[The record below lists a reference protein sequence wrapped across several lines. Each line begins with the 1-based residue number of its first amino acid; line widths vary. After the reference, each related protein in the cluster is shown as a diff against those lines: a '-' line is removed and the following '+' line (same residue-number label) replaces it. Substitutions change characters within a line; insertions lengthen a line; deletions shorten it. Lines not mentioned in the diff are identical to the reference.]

1 MNKIRENLNR
11 FLTCTAYRNGKPVCT
26 FWSYRDDLD
35 ELIARKEKTGDVS

>member
-11 FLTCTAYRNGKPVCT
+11 FPTCTAYRDDRN
-26 FWSYRDDLD
+26 DLD

>member
-11 FLTCTAYRNGKPVCT
+11 FLTCTAYRN
-26 FWSYRDDLD
+26 DLD

>member
-11 FLTCTAYRNGKPVCT
+11 FLTCTA
-26 FWSYRDDLD
+26 YRDDLD